1 MRAEAFRF
9 SIVSTVKPAFSH
21 GDEFCRFVYLYIAV
35 SEQICQ
41 GHFQMI
47 HKPDNKAGGSIVAQD
62 QAAAFTQ
69 DTVGTVK
76 KVLGIWIMM
85 KAVCTDNGIKRIH
98 PQRADFHCH
107 LQEIPCWRDSWPE
120 PHGSFQE

>member
-1 MRAEAFRF
+1 MCAEAFLLF
-9 SIVSTVKPAFSH
+9 HSQHSESGFFCH

-69 DTVGTVK
+69 DTVLLK
-76 KVLGIWIMM
+76 K
-85 KAVCTDNGIKRIH
+85 
-98 PQRADFHCH
+98 
-107 LQEIPCWRDSWPE
+107 SW
-120 PHGSFQE
+120 GFG